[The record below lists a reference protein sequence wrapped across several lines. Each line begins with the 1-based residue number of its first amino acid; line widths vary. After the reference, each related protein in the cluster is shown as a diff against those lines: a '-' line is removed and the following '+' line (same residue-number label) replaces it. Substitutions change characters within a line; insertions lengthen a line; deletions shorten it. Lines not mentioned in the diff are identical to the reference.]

1 MALVFEEWYL
11 LLHISSSS
19 LALLRAP
26 GVASTLI
33 TQDPSV
39 IYRLVQGWTG
49 LTPGISQTQVRRIE
63 RLSWKAGSEGPV
75 S

>member
-11 LLHISSSS
+11 FLLVSST
-19 LALLRAP
+19 LAPLRAP

-33 TQDPSV
+33 TQNPSV
-39 IYRLVQGWTG
+39 IYRLVQGWAG
-49 LTPGISQTQVRRIE
+49 LTPGMSQTRVRRIE
-63 RLSWKAGSEGPV
+63 GLSWKAGSEGPV